1 MTRKPFTREAEISL
15 EIRKALEKLGIPCY
29 RMNSGGYRGRMR
41 GHAKGTPDILAL
53 PQIVRVPTP
62 YWIEVKRPGGKLR
75 PEQLEF
81 ADRARNRGEFW
92 CLAESVDDVLR
103 ELKNLGAR

>member
-1 MTRKPFTREAEISL
+1 MTESQISL
-15 EIRKALEKLGIPCY
+15 DIRKALEKMGIPCY

-41 GHAKGTPDILAL
+41 GHAKGTPDILAH
-53 PQIVRVPTP
+53 PWITHKIPIVAGACLYDIPTP
-62 YWIEVKRPGGKLR
+62 FWIEVKKAGGKLR

-92 CLAESVDDVLR
+92 CLAE
-103 ELKNLGAR
+103 